1 MNIFASIL
9 SFTIS
14 AQAQSPLPY
23 GIEVPNYS
31 FQTSL
36 FDEESGELEDG
47 DGYAKRKKGNSP
59 LIDDKKQVIKTLQK
73 KTFLKMKRWEAS
85 LR

>member
-9 SFTIS
+9 SFTLS
-14 AQAQSPLPY
+14 AHAQTPLPY
-23 GIEVPNYS
+23 GIEIPNYS

-36 FDEESGELEDG
+36 LNDDSSELEDG

-73 KTFLKMKRWEAS
+73 KTFL
-85 LR
+85 